1 MPPYEIE
8 RKYLIRRP
16 DLLNLGTCCRVIDI
30 SQTYLT
36 TSEGSLR
43 VRRTEEKGVVSY
55 IETLKRSVTAMRRM
69 EIERELT
76 EEEYERRLA
85 ARDPRRQMIRKTRYC
100 LPYNGHTFEID
111 IYPFWTKQAI
121 MEIEL
126 THEDESFDL
135 PPQIR
140 VLREVT
146 NDPAYSNH
154 SLARE
159 IPAEDQ

>member
-1 MPPYEIE
+1 MPSYEIE

-16 DLLNLGTCCRVIDI
+16 DLLNLGACCRVLDI

-43 VRRTEEKGVVSY
+43 VRRTEEKGTVRY
-55 IETLKRSVTAMRRM
+55 IETLKRNVTAMRRM

-85 ARDPRRQMIRKTRYC
+85 SRDPRRRTIRKTRYC
-100 LPYNGHTFEID
+100 LPYNGHIFEID
-111 IYPFWTKQAI
+111 IYPFWTKQAV

-126 THEDESFDL
+126 KSESEAFDL
-135 PPQIR
+135 PPQIHI
-140 VLREVT
+140 LREVT
-146 NDPAYSNH
+146 EDLSYSNH
-154 SLARE
+154 ALARE
-159 IPAEDQ
+159 IPPEDE

>member
-16 DLLNLGTCCRVIDI
+16 DLLNLGACCRVLEI

-36 TSEGSLR
+36 TTEGSLR

-55 IETLKRSVTAMRRM
+55 VETLKRSINALRRM

-76 EEEYERRLA
+76 EEEYDRRLA
-85 ARDPRRQMIRKTRYC
+85 ARDPRRQTIRKTRYC

-111 IYPFWTKQAI
+111 VYPFWTKQAV
-121 MEIEL
+121 MEVEL
-126 THEDESFDL
+126 EREDEAFDL
-135 PPQIR
+135 PPHIR
-140 VLREVT
+140 VIREVT
-146 NDPAYSNH
+146 EDPSYSNH

-159 IPAEDQ
+159 IPPEDE

>member
-16 DLLNLGTCCRVIDI
+16 DLLNLGACCRILEI

-36 TSEGSLR
+36 TTEGSLR

-55 IETLKRSVTAMRRM
+55 VETLKRSVNALRRM

-76 EEEYERRLA
+76 EEEYNRRLA
-85 ARDPRRQMIRKTRYC
+85 ARDPRRQTIRKTRYC
-100 LPYNGHTFEID
+100 LPYNGHIFEID
-111 IYPFWTKQAI
+111 IYPFWTKQAV
-121 MEIEL
+121 MEVEL
-126 THEDESFDL
+126 EREDEVFDL

-140 VLREVT
+140 ILREVT
-146 NDPAYSNH
+146 DDPSYSNH
-154 SLARE
+154 SIARE
-159 IPAEDQ
+159 IPPEDE